1 MLSEERHK
9 LILEKLE
16 RESVVYLND
25 LVKYLNTSESTIRR
39 DLTALDKA
47 GLLKKVH
54 GGATSL
60 KEISINTTDD
70 IVENR
75 QSLNIDEKLKISEY
89 AASLIEDNDLVYID
103 AGTTTELMINFISN
117 TKAVFVTNG
126 IVHARKLIKKN
137 CTTYILGGELKLTT
151 EAIVGAET
159 VNSLRKY
166 NFTKGFFGTN
176 GVDIDRG
183 FTTPDVKEAMVKEE
197 ALHRSRKRFVLCDQS
212 KFDEIS
218 SITFAD
224 IKDAK
229 IITTNL
235 ENNRYKHQTEILEV
249 ECK

>member
-25 LVKYLNTSESTIRR
+25 LVQYLNTSESTIRR
-39 DLTALDKA
+39 DLSSLDKA

-60 KEISINTTDD
+60 KDININTSDE

-75 QSLNIDEKLKISEY
+75 QNLNINEKVKIAAY
-89 AASLIEDNDLVYID
+89 AASLINDNDFVYID
-103 AGTTTELMINFISN
+103 AGTTTELMINFINN
-117 TKAVFVTNG
+117 TKAIFVTNG

-166 NFTKGFFGTN
+166 NFTKGFFGVN
-176 GVDIDRG
+176 GVDIERG
-183 FTTPDVKEAMVKEE
+183 FTTPDVREAMVKEE
-197 ALHRSRKRFVLCDQS
+197 ALYRSKSRFVLCDKS

-218 SITFAD
+218 SITFAG
-224 IKDAK
+224 IKEAK

-235 ENNRYKHQTEILEV
+235 ENNRYRQETEILEV
-249 ECK
+249 EI

>member
-25 LVKYLNTSESTIRR
+25 LVQYLNTSESTIRR
-39 DLTALDKA
+39 DLNALHKL

-60 KEISINTTDD
+60 KNIKINTTDD
-70 IVENR
+70 KVEYR
-75 QSLNIDEKLKISEY
+75 QNLNMDEKLKIAKY
-89 AASLIEDNDLVYID
+89 AASLIKDNDLIYID
-103 AGTTTELMINFISN
+103 AGTTTDLIIDFITTTN
-117 TKAVFVTNG
+117 AVFVTNG
-126 IVHARKLIKKN
+126 IAHAKKLIQRG

-151 EAIVGAET
+151 EAVIGVET
-159 VNSLRKY
+159 INSLRKY

-176 GVDIDRG
+176 GVSIKNG
-183 FTTPDVKEAMVKEE
+183 FTTPDIREAMVKEE
-197 ALHRSRKRFVLCDQS
+197 AINRTKEGFVLCDTS

-218 SITFAD
+218 SITFASID
-224 IKDAK
+224 KAR

-235 ENNRYKHQTEILEV
+235 EDIKYKQVTDVVEV
-249 ECK
+249 GE

>member
-25 LVKYLNTSESTIRR
+25 LVQYLNTSESTIRR
-39 DLTALDKA
+39 DLSALDKA

-60 KEISINTTDD
+60 KDISINTSDE

-75 QSLNIDEKLKISEY
+75 QNLNINEKAKIAAY
-89 AASLIEDNDLVYID
+89 AASLINDNDFVYID
-103 AGTTTELMINFISN
+103 AGTTTELMINFINN
-117 TKAVFVTNG
+117 TKAIFVTNG
-126 IVHARKLIKKN
+126 IVHARKLLKKN

-166 NFTKGFFGTN
+166 NFTKGFFGVN
-176 GVDIDRG
+176 GVDIERG
-183 FTTPDVKEAMVKEE
+183 FTTPDVREAMVKEE
-197 ALHRSRKRFVLCDQS
+197 ALYRSKSRFVLCDKS

-224 IKDAK
+224 IKEAK

-235 ENNRYKHQTEILEV
+235 ENNRYRQETEILEV
-249 ECK
+249 EI

>member
-25 LVKYLNTSESTIRR
+25 LVQYLNTSESTIRR
-39 DLTALDKA
+39 DLSALDKA

-60 KEISINTTDD
+60 KDISINTSDE

-75 QSLNIDEKLKISEY
+75 QNLNINEKAKIAAY
-89 AASLIEDNDLVYID
+89 AASLINDNDFVYID
-103 AGTTTELMINFISN
+103 AGTTTELMINFINN
-117 TKAVFVTNG
+117 TKAIFVTNG
-126 IVHARKLIKKN
+126 IVHARKLLKKN

-166 NFTKGFFGTN
+166 NFTKGFFGVN
-176 GVDIDRG
+176 GVDIERG
-183 FTTPDVKEAMVKEE
+183 FTTPDVREAMVKEE
-197 ALHRSRKRFVLCDQS
+197 ALYRSKSRFILCDKS

-224 IKDAK
+224 IKEAK

-235 ENNRYKHQTEILEV
+235 ENNRYRQETEILEV
-249 ECK
+249 EI

>member
-1 MLSEERHK
+1 MLSEKRHK

-25 LVKYLNTSESTIRR
+25 LVKYLSTSESTIRR

-47 GLLKKVH
+47 GLLRKVH
-54 GGATSL
+54 GGATLL

-75 QSLNIDEKLKISEY
+75 QTLNIDEKLKIAEY

-103 AGTTTELMINFISN
+103 AGTTTELMINFINN
-117 TKAVFVTNG
+117 TKAIFVTNG

-166 NFTKGFFGTN
+166 NFTKGFFGAN
-176 GVDIDRG
+176 GVDIERG
-183 FTTPDVKEAMVKEE
+183 FTTPDVKEAMVKSE
-197 ALHRSRKRFVLCDQS
+197 ALHRSKKRFVLCDKS

-218 SITFAD
+218 SITFAN
-224 IKDAK
+224 IKEAK
-229 IITTNL
+229 IITRGL
-235 ENNRYKHQTEILEV
+235 ENNRYRYETEILEV
-249 ECK
+249 EN

>member
-25 LVKYLNTSESTIRR
+25 LVQYLNTSESTIRR
-39 DLTALDKA
+39 DLTALHKA

-60 KEISINTTDD
+60 KDIIINTSDD

-75 QSLNIDEKLKISEY
+75 QNLNIKEKAKIAEY
-89 AASLIEDNDLVYID
+89 AASLIKDDDLVYID
-103 AGTTTELMINFISN
+103 SGTTTELMINFINN
-117 TKAVFVTNG
+117 TKATFVTNG
-126 IVHARKLIKKN
+126 IVHARKLLKKN

-151 EAIVGAET
+151 EAIVGVET

-166 NFTKGFFGTN
+166 NFTKGFFGAN
-176 GVDIDRG
+176 GVDIERG
-183 FTTPDVKEAMVKEE
+183 FTTPDVREAMVKEE
-197 ALHRSRKRFVLCDQS
+197 ALYRSKNRFVLCDKS

-224 IKDAK
+224 IKEAK
-229 IITTNL
+229 IITTNF
-235 ENNRYKHQTEILEV
+235 ENNRYKQKTEIVEV
-249 ECK
+249 EI

>member
-47 GLLKKVH
+47 GLLKKGH

-70 IVENR
+70 IGENR
-75 QSLNIDEKLKISEY
+75 QSLNIDEKLKIAEY

-117 TKAVFVTNG
+117 TKVVFVTNG

-249 ECK
+249 ES

>member
-75 QSLNIDEKLKISEY
+75 QSLNIDEKLKIAEY

-249 ECK
+249 GN

>member
-25 LVKYLNTSESTIRR
+25 LVQYLNTSESTIRR
-39 DLTALDKA
+39 DLSSLDKA

-60 KEISINTTDD
+60 KDININTSDE

-75 QSLNIDEKLKISEY
+75 QNLNINEKVKIAAY
-89 AASLIEDNDLVYID
+89 AASLINDNDFVYID
-103 AGTTTELMINFISN
+103 AGTTTELMINFINN
-117 TKAVFVTNG
+117 TKAIFVTNG
-126 IVHARKLIKKN
+126 IVHARKLLKKN

-166 NFTKGFFGTN
+166 NFTKGFFGVN
-176 GVDIDRG
+176 GVDIERG
-183 FTTPDVKEAMVKEE
+183 FTTPDVREAMVKEE
-197 ALHRSRKRFVLCDQS
+197 ALYRSKSRFILCDKS

-224 IKDAK
+224 IKEAK

-235 ENNRYKHQTEILEV
+235 ENNRYRQETEILEV
-249 ECK
+249 EI

>member
-1 MLSEERHK
+1 MLSQERHK
-9 LILEKLE
+9 LILEKIE
-16 RESVVYLND
+16 KESVVYLND

-39 DLTALDKA
+39 DLTSLDKA

-60 KEISINTTDD
+60 KDVNIKTTDD

-75 QSLNIDEKLKISEY
+75 QTLNIDEKIKIARY
-89 AASLIEDNDLVYID
+89 AASLIEDNDFVYID

-249 ECK
+249 ES

>member
-75 QSLNIDEKLKISEY
+75 QSLNIDEKLKIAEY

-235 ENNRYKHQTEILEV
+235 ENNRYKYQTEILEV
-249 ECK
+249 ES

>member
-1 MLSEERHK
+1 MLSEERYK

-16 RESVVYLND
+16 KESVVYLND
-25 LVKYLNTSESTIRR
+25 LVQYLNTSESTIRR
-39 DLTALDKA
+39 DLTALHKA

-60 KEISINTTDD
+60 KDINIRTTDD

-75 QSLNIDEKLKISEY
+75 QTLNIDEKIKIARY
-89 AASLIEDNDLVYID
+89 AASLIEDNDFVYID

-137 CTTYILGGELKLTT
+137 CTTYILGGELKLAT

-176 GVDIDRG
+176 GVSNKNG
-183 FTTPDVKEAMVKEE
+183 YTTPDINEAMVKRE
-197 ALHRSRKRFVLCDQS
+197 ALKRCLEPYVLADQS
-212 KFDEIS
+212 KLEEVSFV
-218 SITFAD
+218 TFANISD
-224 IKDAK
+224 SSL
-229 IITTNL
+229 ITSLKTGNS
-235 ENNRYKHQTEILEV
+235 NYDTKVIGV
-249 ECK
+249 G